1 MCLEIQQ
8 QLGSEVIP
16 ENETENN
23 QFYLNIKKEDN
34 TINQNTCVQLISQ
47 DNVC

>member
-1 MCLEIQQ
+1 MGLEIQR

-23 QFYLNIKKEDN
+23 QYYLNFKKEDN
-34 TINQNTCVQLISQ
+34 TINQNVCVQLH
-47 DNVC
+47 

>member
-34 TINQNTCVQLISQ
+34 TINQNICVQLH
-47 DNVC
+47 